1 MNPKPDSDFQAELMA
16 RATIKRAQAVEL
28 DRMAPTMSCLP
39 DRQSLHDRVEVLL
52 KEAIELESQSLNS

>member
-28 DRMAPTMSCLP
+28 DRMALTRHSPVGWVVILRGRRS
-39 DRQSLHDRVEVLL
+39 
-52 KEAIELESQSLNS
+52 